1 MRIAGGNLADSI
13 TFQTDS
19 YVGSAAIPLP
29 SLRTV
34 EDAGPYSDT
43 LSPGEGLRDVVG
55 AAPYAIYGKDIKKRS
70 VRNERSVFHYITLQE
85 VSNLR
90 RSCHHR

>member
-1 MRIAGGNLADSI
+1 MRIAGGNLADRI
-13 TFQTDS
+13 TFQTYS
-19 YVGSAAIPLP
+19 YVGPAAIPLP

-34 EDAGPYSDT
+34 EDA
-43 LSPGEGLRDVVG
+43 V
-55 AAPYAIYGKDIKKRS
+55 PYAIYGKDIKKRS